1 MHARIIQ
8 MIIMVNVGNF
18 VQSNRQYR
26 DKDKLM
32 MIMMMMVNLKKV
44 WTRAVQDDE

>member
-1 MHARIIQ
+1 

-26 DKDKLM
+26 DKDKL
-32 MIMMMMVNLKKV
+32 IMMMMVNLKKV

>member
-1 MHARIIQ
+1 

-32 MIMMMMVNLKKV
+32 MVNLKKV